1 MFRLTNSN
9 VLKTRLANQ
18 VVSNARNSLNHSIR
32 FNSVAIERTTSTE
45 TTASNSNGSNFNF
58 SKTIKDVASSQI
70 KEKEVPFNKHS
81 KSRDNHKKVYQSSPW
96 FRQLAAFDDLV
107 NQTTDYSNGSQPFFW
122 DDTRRA
128 MSLYH
133 ELRGTPDFQAYFI
146 NKLAHLLHSGLRAN
160 RFQLT
165 RLARKPD
172 YDAKSFHADMEDFV
186 KDSVRE
192 ILSDVLE
199 GKVQVGATGAMHL
212 LTSLKEL
219 KLNQEAV
226 GIWSAAMQSEENR
239 VHFLDPKV
247 VGALLPVM
255 YENGS
260 SFEDIDQLFTQSNKL
275 TNNVLHQNLGL
286 GMIKAC
292 LAANENKRALEL
304 FTELC
309 SRSSRYTVAYLIEA
323 HLSFIGE
330 CKDVTIASSFFKK
343 AVNREMPYKLN
354 LQVSAVKTFITNIW
368 NTEHDFNKVV
378 DIWTQATTFYGRNIH
393 HGISSS
399 LNNTFFDIFFANYAN
414 DKDAGLLKLKE
425 LISTYNSIKPID
437 EPFFNIIISKC
448 GVWKDK
454 NTVDSLYQAY
464 SVYNIKKGQVSRRI
478 YLKTLGSVEVTEQEI
493 LDSWYDLLK
502 FADYEAMKYIA
513 NADWAAIRDAT
524 VSSKVQQRPLLY
536 AQIFKKYSPYCRDF
550 NQYKKLK
557 IHGLQGESTTKIFEN
572 LENIEDDNVEVVSF
586 THIQKK
592 LTFEK

>member
-45 TTASNSNGSNFNF
+45 STTSNSNGGNFNF

-70 KEKEVPFNKHS
+70 KENDS
-81 KSRDNHKKVYQSSPW
+81 ALAQRSRNRNNRKPYHSSPW
-96 FRQLAAFDDLV
+96 FRQLSAFEDLV
-107 NQTTDYSNGSQPFFW
+107 NQTTDFGASSQPFFW
-122 DDTRRA
+122 DDARKA
-128 MSLYH
+128 MLLYN
-133 ELRGTPDFQAYFI
+133 ELRGTPDFQAYFV

-172 YDAKSFHADMEDFV
+172 YDAKSFHAEMEDFV
-186 KDSVRE
+186 RDSVRE
-192 ILSDVLE
+192 ILSDIME
-199 GKVQVGATGAMHL
+199 GKVQVTATGAMHL
-212 LTSLKEL
+212 ITSLKEL
-219 KLNQEAV
+219 KLTQEAV
-226 GIWSAAMQSEENR
+226 GIWTAAMQTETNKI
-239 VHFLDPKV
+239 HFLDPKV
-247 VGALLPVM
+247 VGALLPLM
-255 YENGS
+255 LESGS
-260 SFEDIDQLFTQSNKL
+260 SFEDIDQLFKESNSI
-275 TNNVLHQNLGL
+275 TGNDLHQNLGL

-292 LAANENKRALEL
+292 LVANENTRALEL

-309 SRSSRYTVAYLIEA
+309 GKHSRFTVPYLVEA

-330 CKDVTIASSFFKK
+330 CKDIAIATSFFNK
-343 AVNREMPYKLN
+343 AVNREMPYRLN
-354 LQVSAVKTFITNIW
+354 LQVSAVKSFLTNLW
-368 NTEHDFNKVV
+368 NTEQDFDKVF

-399 LNNTFFDIFFANYAN
+399 LNNTFFDIFFAKFKE

-425 LISTYNSIKPID
+425 IIATYNNIKPID

-454 NTVDSLYQAY
+454 STVDSLYQAY

-478 YLKTLGSVEVTEQEI
+478 YLKTLGSVEVTEEEI
-493 LDSWYDLLK
+493 LESWYDLLK
-502 FADYEAMKYIA
+502 FADYEQMHYIA

-524 VSSKVQQRPLLY
+524 VSSKTNQRPLLY

-550 NQYKKLK
+550 GQYKKLK
-557 IHGLQGESTTKIFEN
+557 THGLQGEITSKIFQS
-572 LENIEDDNVEVVSF
+572 LENIDDGNVKTPSF
-586 THIQKK
+586 TYIQKK
-592 LTFEK
+592 LTFE